1 MALFKVLCMMVSEEI
16 SLRFTI
22 KIFQINRGCAVKK
35 IDDFNEKKLCKQH
48 FNIIY

>member
-22 KIFQINRGCAVKK
+22 KIFQTEAVM
-35 IDDFNEKKLCKQH
+35 
-48 FNIIY
+48 